1 MHKVFIDSNV
11 LIAAIISELQ
21 GSYPSLIIKLG
32 KLNLIELFIS
42 NLVEI
47 EVRKNLTIKKPE
59 NLGLFDEVLKD
70 FHKLEDVYI
79 PLRELENL
87 SEADKI
93 ILSTA
98 IYNRVDY
105 FITGNTRDFK
115 PFYGKKI
122 INTTIVSPKEF
133 FDIHISI

>member
-1 MHKVFIDSNV
+1 MPKVFIDSNV
-11 LIAAIISELQ
+11 FIAAIISELQ

-59 NLGLFDEVLKD
+59 SLKLFDAVLKD

-79 PLRELENL
+79 PLRELKNL

-98 IYNRVDY
+98 IYNKIDY
-105 FITGNTRDFK
+105 FITGNKRDFK
-115 PFYGKKI
+115 TLYGKKI
-122 INTTIVSPKEF
+122 INTTIVTPKEF

>member
-11 LIAAIISELQ
+11 FIAAIISELQ

-59 NLGLFDEVLKD
+59 ILRLFDEVLKD

-98 IYNRVDY
+98 IYNKIDY

-115 PFYGKKI
+115 TLYGKKI
-122 INTTIVSPKEF
+122 INTTIVTPKEF

>member
-1 MHKVFIDSNV
+1 MYKVFIDSNV
-11 LIAAIISELQ
+11 LLAAIISDFE

-32 KLNLIELFIS
+32 RLNLIELFIS

-47 EVRKNLTIKKPE
+47 EVRKNLTIKKPK
-59 NLGLFDEVLKD
+59 NLRLFDEVLED

-79 PLRELENL
+79 PIRELETL

-98 IYNRVDY
+98 IYNRLDY

-115 PFYGKKI
+115 TLYGKKI
-122 INTTIVSPKEF
+122 INTTIVAPKEF
-133 FDIHISI
+133 FDIHISR

>member
-1 MHKVFIDSNV
+1 MYKVFIDSNV
-11 LIAAIISELQ
+11 LFAAIISDFQ

-32 KLNLIELFIS
+32 RLNLIELFIS

-59 NLGLFDEVLKD
+59 NLRLLDEVVED

-98 IYNRVDY
+98 IYNRLGY
-105 FITGNTRDFK
+105 FITGNTGDFK
-115 PFYGKKI
+115 TLYGKKV
-122 INTTIVSPKEF
+122 INTTIVTPKEF
-133 FDIHISI
+133 FDFYISR

>member
-1 MHKVFIDSNV
+1 MNC
-11 LIAAIISELQ
+11 
-21 GSYPSLIIKLG
+21 SYQT
-32 KLNLIELFIS
+32 FF
-42 NLVEI
+42 EI
-47 EVRKNLTIKKPE
+47 EDRKNLTIKKPE
-59 NLGLFDEVLKD
+59 SLKLFDEVLEA

-98 IYNRVDY
+98 IYNKIDY

-115 PFYGKKI
+115 TLYGKKI
-122 INTTIVSPKEF
+122 IDKTIVTPKEF
-133 FDIHISI
+133 LDILVLI

>member
-1 MHKVFIDSNV
+1 MHKAFLDSNV
-11 LIAAIISELQ
+11 LLSALISELQ

-32 KLNLIELFIS
+32 RLNLIELFIS

-47 EVRKNLTIKKPE
+47 EVRKNLTIKKPK
-59 NLGLFDEVLKD
+59 NLRLFDEVLENL
-70 FHKLEDVYI
+70 HKLEDVYI
-79 PLRELENL
+79 QLRELENL
-87 SEADKI
+87 SMTDKI

-115 PFYGKKI
+115 TLYGKKV

-133 FDIHISI
+133 FDFLTLS

>member
-1 MHKVFIDSNV
+1 MHKAFLDSNV
-11 LIAAIISELQ
+11 LLSAIISELQ

-32 KLNLIELFIS
+32 RLNLIELFIS

-47 EVRKNLTIKKPE
+47 EVRKNLTIKKTN
-59 NLGLFDEVLKD
+59 NLRLFDEVLENL
-70 FHKLEDVYI
+70 HKLEDVYI
-79 PLRELENL
+79 QLRELENL
-87 SEADKI
+87 SMTDKI

-115 PFYGKKI
+115 TLYGKKV

-133 FDIHISI
+133 FDFLTLS

>member
-11 LIAAIISELQ
+11 LLAAIISGFQ

-32 KLNLIELFIS
+32 SLNLIELFIS

-59 NLGLFDEVLKD
+59 NLRLLDEVVED

-115 PFYGKKI
+115 TFYCKKI
-122 INTTIVSPKEF
+122 INTTIVSPREF
-133 FDIHISI
+133 VESL